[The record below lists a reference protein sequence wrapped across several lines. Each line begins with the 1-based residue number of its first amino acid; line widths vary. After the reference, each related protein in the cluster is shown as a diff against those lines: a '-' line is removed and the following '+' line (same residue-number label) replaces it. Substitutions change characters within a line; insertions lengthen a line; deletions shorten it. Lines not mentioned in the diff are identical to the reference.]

1 MYTPLNYEQLNV
13 IESSYAP
20 SMVKSMN
27 NKVFDFW
34 QRALFQRACSVLKF
48 NLPDNWQGGRRDFFL
63 YCLFRYGYVVVSELP
78 EFGVFFQP
86 ASLTGY
92 DFYYQPTRALIVNA
106 ALKNSL
112 DLEIHEEC
120 ELIKL
125 TPDFIGIF
133 DIINYYA
140 EKLATLDNAINMS
153 IINNKLAWLFGAKNK
168 AAAEALKKI
177 FDKINQGEPAVFFD
191 KLLLNDSATKSEPW
205 QFLERS
211 NLKESYLTTMQLQDF
226 NTLLNNFDS
235 EVGIPTIPYQKK
247 ERMVTSEAESRV
259 IDSTSRSIIWLETLE
274 SSIKLVNDKYNLSI
288 GVELRY
294 KPTEQEEAINEQ
306 SDINN

>member
-13 IESSYAP
+13 IESSYSP
-20 SMVKSMN
+20 SAVKVMN

-48 NLPDNWQGGRRDFFL
+48 ELPENWQGGRRDFFL

-86 ASLTGY
+86 CSLSGY
-92 DFYYQPTRALIVNA
+92 DFYYQPTKALVANA
-106 ALKNSL
+106 ALKETL
-112 DLEIHEEC
+112 DLTIHENC

-125 TPDFIGIF
+125 TPDYYGIF

-140 EKLATLDNAINMS
+140 EKLATLDNAINIS
-153 IINNKLAWLFGAKNK
+153 IINNKLAWLIGAKNK

-177 FDKINQGEPAVFFD
+177 FDKINAGEPAVFFD

-205 QFLERS
+205 QFMERN

-226 NTLLNNFDS
+226 QTILNNFDC
-235 EVGIPTIPYQKK
+235 EIGIPTIPYQKK

-259 IDSTSRSIIWLETLE
+259 LDSTSRSIIWLETLK
-274 SSIKLVNDKYNLSI
+274 SSIKLVNEKYNLSI
-288 GVELRY
+288 SVDLRFKPNESEAVE
-294 KPTEQEEAINEQ
+294 NEQ
-306 SDINN
+306 S